1 MSKSSVMD
9 SRGNFNYLYVNEGG
23 SVNSDLTP
31 EAEARQMATAILGSI
46 LAIRVDGRL
55 DIKIESQKTI
65 DKLAGHYNQYLK
77 LSRKVI
83 AASKEGILH
92 EG

>member
-1 MSKSSVMD
+1 MASKAVSFQS
-9 SRGNFNYLYVNEGG
+9 G
-23 SVNSDLTP
+23 SYEHVP
-31 EAEARQMATAILGSI
+31 PKEEEARQMAKAIFGSI